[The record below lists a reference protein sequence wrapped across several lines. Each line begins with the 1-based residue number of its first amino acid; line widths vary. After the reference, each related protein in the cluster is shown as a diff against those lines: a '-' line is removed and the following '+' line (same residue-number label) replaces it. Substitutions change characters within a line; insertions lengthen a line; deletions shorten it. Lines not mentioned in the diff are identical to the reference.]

1 MKKEQQG
8 QSGKQPVQE
17 QEADPL
23 TVEELEAR
31 VAPGTA
37 IDKKV
42 PVPPPYAPG
51 TLYGLVRRD
60 SLRY

>member
-1 MKKEQQG
+1 MKKEQQD
-8 QSGKQPVQE
+8 QSLVQVQE
-17 QEADPL
+17 READPL

-31 VAPGTA
+31 VAPSVA

-42 PVPPPYAPG
+42 PTPPPYAPG